1 MVNLRGADGQS
12 GAEYSKFNR
21 AETRISK
28 NAMPELREAMALYLV
43 EHIDELE
50 NQDKT

>member
-1 MVNLRGADGQS
+1 MRKRID
-12 GAEYSKFNR
+12 EFNR

-28 NAMPELREAMALYLV
+28 TAMPELREAMALYLV
-43 EHIDELE
+43 ENLAELE

>member
-1 MVNLRGADGQS
+1 MSVP
-12 GAEYSKFNR
+12 F
-21 AETRISK
+21 
-28 NAMPELREAMALYLV
+28 MPELREAMALYLV